1 VKLVSFERMG
11 RRPGVVIG
19 DMILDVSA
27 ALMGAPV
34 AIEDILRRGLLP
46 EVQNLA
52 DNASEIDRA
61 HFLSL
66 KGTRLYAP
74 IQCPSKIICLGLNYR
89 DHALEQK
96 KEPPARPMLFA
107 KAPSALAGPYD
118 DIVIRPGVEQVD
130 AEAEL
135 AVVIGREGTMIP
147 AASALDYIVGYM
159 AFNDVS
165 ARAAQREDKQW
176 FRAKSYD
183 TFAPCGPW
191 IVTPD
196 EIGDAGELAI
206 LQWLGETVMQD
217 SNTSQMLFPVSEII
231 AFISSAMTLVPGDI
245 IATGTPAGVG
255 VFREPPVF
263 LKDGDIVT
271 VEIERIGYLRNRVR
285 VPRERHGS

>member
-1 VKLVSFERMG
+1 MKLVSFEKAG
-11 RRPGVVIG
+11 RRAGVVIA
-19 DMILDVSA
+19 DMILDVSS
-27 ALMGAPV
+27 ALHGVPV

-61 HFLSL
+61 HFLPL
-66 KGTRLYAP
+66 KGARLYAP
-74 IQCPSKIICLGLNYR
+74 LQSPTKIICLGMNYR

-96 KEPPARPMLFA
+96 KEPPAHPMLFA

-118 DIVIRPGVEQVD
+118 DIVIRPGVESVD

-135 AVVIGREGTMIP
+135 AVVIGREATMIP
-147 AASALDYIVGYM
+147 AANALDHVVGYM

-165 ARAAQREDKQW
+165 ARKIQREDKQW
-176 FRAKSYD
+176 FRGKSFD

-196 EIGDAGELAI
+196 EIGDANDLAI
-206 LQWLGETVMQD
+206 RQRLGETVMQE
-217 SNTSQMLFPVSEII
+217 SSTSRMMFSVSEII
-231 AFISSAMTLVPGDI
+231 SFISSAMTLMPGDI
-245 IATGTPAGVG
+245 IATGTPEGVG
-255 VFREPPVF
+255 VFREPPLF
-263 LKDGDIVT
+263 LKDGDVVT

-285 VPRERHGS
+285 ALR

>member
-1 VKLVSFERMG
+1 MKLVSFEKAG
-11 RRPGVVIG
+11 RRAGVVIA
-19 DMILDVSA
+19 DMILDVSS
-27 ALMGAPV
+27 ALHGVPV

-61 HFLSL
+61 HFLPL
-66 KGTRLYAP
+66 KGARLYAP
-74 IQCPSKIICLGLNYR
+74 LQSPTKIICLGMNYR

-96 KEPPARPMLFA
+96 KEPPAHPMLFA

-118 DIVIRPGVEQVD
+118 DIVIRPGVESVD

-135 AVVIGREGTMIP
+135 AVVIGREATMIP
-147 AASALDYIVGYM
+147 AANALDHVVGYM

-165 ARAAQREDKQW
+165 ARKIQREDKQW
-176 FRAKSYD
+176 FRGKSFD

-196 EIGDAGELAI
+196 EIGDANDLAI
-206 LQWLGETVMQD
+206 RQRLGETVMQE
-217 SNTSQMLFPVSEII
+217 SSTSRMMFSVSEII
-231 AFISSAMTLVPGDI
+231 SFISSAMTLMPGDI
-245 IATGTPAGVG
+245 IATGTPEGVG
-255 VFREPPVF
+255 VFREPPLF
-263 LKDGDIVT
+263 LKDGDVVT

-285 VPRERHGS
+285 TLR

>member
-1 VKLVSFERMG
+1 
-11 RRPGVVIG
+11 
-19 DMILDVSA
+19 MILDVSS
-27 ALMGAPV
+27 ALYGAPV
-34 AIEDILRRGLLP
+34 AIEDLLRRGLLP

-61 HFLSL
+61 HFLPL
-66 KGTRLYAP
+66 KGTRLHAP
-74 IQCPSKIICLGLNYR
+74 LQSPTKIVCLGMNYR

-96 KEPPARPMLFA
+96 KEPPAHPMLFA

-118 DIVIRPGVEQVD
+118 DIVIRPGVESVD

-147 AASALDYIVGYM
+147 AGNALDHVVGYM

-165 ARAAQREDKQW
+165 ARKIQREDKQW
-176 FRAKSYD
+176 FRGKSFD

-196 EIGDAGELAI
+196 EIGDANALAI
-206 LQWLGETVMQD
+206 RQRLGETVMQE
-217 SNTSQMLFPVSEII
+217 SNTSRMMFPVSEII
-231 AFISSAMTLVPGDI
+231 SFISSAMTLMPGDI
-245 IATGTPAGVG
+245 IATGTPGGVG
-255 VFREPPVF
+255 VFREPPLF
-263 LKDGDIVT
+263 LKDGDVVT

-285 VPRERHGS
+285 ALK